1 MPSTQQPVVPSGLSL
16 HKVLEDWRDS
26 LTDPGTRNRLLGVGH
41 SPAPSL
47 EILAPGP
54 DALLGGTGAGWVLV
68 PETAD
73 AAADRG
79 AAGTADAKAARDTAG
94 GPAVAQPTAIPRI
107 TDGVPRLPSPRA
119 DAAGGPARLVVRA
132 SGQDGQSSPQSVLDS
147 LYRSARQVFDEHGTW
162 TLHLGARIVEGTLP
176 GTQLR
181 FTAPLYLLPVE
192 LEGPEG
198 GERRLVVVEGAGP
211 VLNPALAVLLS
222 TSGKLDLDDP
232 AKAAEALDAAL
243 KDPAGGWTVTERAVL
258 SLFEHRAET
267 AFQDLLKNWEA
278 VAAAPPVRAAVR
290 GERPAPVPHGYSF
303 EPSDGGVFALSPDA
317 PDSSGASDASDA
329 SDGGAGDRA
338 AAVADAV
345 AALLGQGRTVL
356 LAGRRAAALEV
367 VRERLADTGLTDR
380 LLPLYGRSA
389 GNKEVARALAASLAG
404 RLALL
409 EQAGARAG
417 RAAALE
423 EVRQPLGRS
432 LNEVRERLADLED
445 APAQT
450 LPSGWDAS
458 RLSAEAL
465 EELLDAARSLSAAWR
480 PLREGDGF
488 VWRGLA
494 DAPAEAG
501 ASEGNVEA
509 GALRAADAALDALEQ
524 LESAVHEHT
533 DLAGATDA
541 TGPALAER
549 LHALLSLCEDRPEVP
564 AQWLTG
570 GDLDELERRT
580 EDAERSTQEVQEAER
595 AAAERLGPAWR
606 TLPAGLGTDT
616 EPDADPAADADADA
630 DAENDA
636 ENDAD
641 AAAENS
647 TDAENDTDADGS
659 TVRDARLDPDVL
671 SGLTAAQ
678 ARALAERLEADAPLL
693 RRHAAALL
701 DVARLYGV
709 PAPRT
714 HAQAVALCDLVELSA
729 AEHKPDA
736 SWLTDEGRAA
746 ARAAVDTLEQ
756 AVAGLQAA
764 RGEAVRTFGP
774 QVLEEDGLEALAER
788 FADRYRGLRGRLSGA
803 YRADKKIL
811 ASLSGTGTW
820 SKDLPRELPS
830 AVAWQRAHRKLEQA
844 GQEHAGLLA
853 AHWQGEETDFEA
865 LRALVDTAERVS
877 VLAPEVDDPA
887 ALTALVASGGTPQSS
902 AVATAARIRTD
913 LLTWHASLAPDT
925 PAGRPDLSALALVPP
940 ADAAAWC
947 AAHVTPLRA
956 AAELAETVDDV
967 VARSLAGAESEGDV
981 SWAAVA
987 PSTESTVGEARAAV
1001 ELVERARAAGAAG
1014 SETGDEPLFGPLGDD
1029 HAAAAA
1035 ALAWARRARQ
1045 EAGLPGGLPENA
1057 ASALLAAKPDPVL
1070 GERLDAWRTAVGQL
1084 LGRFD
1089 AERAAGLEAALAADA
1104 RAALAPLAGDRTG
1117 PHEWHAHRRAVA
1129 VLAEHGLGGLPE
1141 AAASGDVPPGDFP
1154 EALERAV
1161 LHAWTD
1167 RTTADDERLAS
1178 APGTETGTD
1187 AGTEVSTAD
1196 LAAAEALRAHA
1207 DQVAVIE
1214 REAAKESGHMP
1225 VRRLMEECRDV
1236 VPLLTPCFLT
1246 TPSAAVRSL
1255 PADHRFDVVFLDE
1268 DLRPHTAET
1277 LSCLYRGR
1285 SLIVPDAEQPVL
1297 SAALLAAGPAD
1308 GGTGDDAVV
1317 APADETSADETPAD
1331 ETPAGTVHSDTT
1343 DTDADN
1349 TDGDSTD
1356 GGARVAVDTA
1366 DDSAVSTASGID
1378 ADNTA
1383 AESTVAESTVAES
1396 PAAADD
1402 TDTPAEPVAEEPAGE
1417 AAPEPVAEEPVTA
1430 AAPEPEPA
1438 AAPPAEVP
1446 APEAAAD
1453 EPAPAVADDAAD
1465 DPGTAPAETA
1475 AVETAAA
1482 ETALAGTADATD
1494 TAETADTSEA
1504 PAAADGRWT
1513 PYVVSAPAVPE
1524 EPRPALHTAKAQEA
1538 LVSVFREILAVE
1550 GPIHQDLLFLRA
1562 REAWG
1567 VARMGAR
1574 IKESMENVLER
1585 MAEDGG
1591 VERDGEFVD
1600 RTDRTG
1606 PVPVRTPVDAL
1617 RRKAG
1622 QVAPSE
1628 RRAAIVALLGEDGAS
1643 RTALQSEL
1651 VAVFGWGRASKEVT
1665 AALDADL
1672 EALKADGLITG
1683 TARKL
1688 RRA

>member
-79 AAGTADAKAARDTAG
+79 AAGTADAGTTRDTAG

-132 SGQDGQSSPQSVLDS
+132 GGQDGQSSPQSVLDS

-176 GTQLR
+176 GTELR

-290 GERPAPVPHGYSF
+290 GERPAPAPHGYSF
-303 EPSDGGVFALSPDA
+303 EPSDGGVFALSDGAPGS
-317 PDSSGASDASDA
+317 PDSSGASDASD
-329 SDGGAGDRA
+329 SGSGDRA

-367 VRERLADTGLTDR
+367 VRERLADAGLTDR

-389 GNKEVARALAASLAG
+389 GNKEVVRALAASLAG

-409 EQAGARAG
+409 ERAGARAG
-417 RAAALE
+417 LGAALE

-494 DAPAEAG
+494 DATAEAG

-524 LESAVHEHT
+524 LESAVHEHA

-606 TLPAGLGTDT
+606 TLPVDLGTDTAT
-616 EPDADPAADADADA
+616 EPDADPDADA
-630 DAENDA
+630 DA

-641 AAAENS
+641 AAAENGTD
-647 TDAENDTDADGS
+647 TDAGNGTDADGS

-709 PAPRT
+709 PTPRT

-803 YRADKKIL
+803 YRADKKTL
-811 ASLSGTGTW
+811 ASLAGTGTW

-947 AAHVTPLRA
+947 AAHVAPLRA

-967 VARSLAGAESEGDV
+967 VARSLAGAESEGEV

-987 PSTESTVGEARAAV
+987 PSTESTVGEAREAV
-1001 ELVERARAAGAAG
+1001 ELVERARTAGAAG
-1014 SETGDEPLFGPLGDD
+1014 SEAGDEPLFGPLGDD

-1070 GERLDAWRTAVGQL
+1070 GERLGAWRTAVGQL

-1161 LHAWTD
+1161 LRAWAD

-1178 APGTETGTD
+1178 APGAETGTD
-1187 AGTEVSTAD
+1187 AGTEVPPAD

-1285 SLIVPDAEQPVL
+1285 SLIVPDAGQPVL
-1297 SAALLAAGPAD
+1297 SAGLLAAEPAD
-1308 GGTGDDAVV
+1308 AGTGNDAAV
-1317 APADETSADETPAD
+1317 APADETPADEIPADGTPAD
-1331 ETPAGTVHSDTT
+1331 ETPAGAVHSDTT
-1343 DTDADN
+1343 DTDTDNADGDN
-1349 TDGDSTD
+1349 TDEGT
-1356 GGARVAVDTA
+1356 RVAVDTA
-1366 DDSAVSTASGID
+1366 DDSAVSTD
-1378 ADNTA
+1378 ADD
-1383 AESTVAESTVAES
+1383 TVAES

-1402 TDTPAEPVAEEPAGE
+1402 TDTPAEPVAEGPAGE
-1417 AAPEPVAEEPVTA
+1417 AAPEPVAEEPVTVA
-1430 AAPEPEPA
+1430 ASEPEPA

-1453 EPAPAVADDAAD
+1453 EPAPVVADDAAG
-1465 DPGTAPAETA
+1465 DPGTAPAGTAPAETA
-1475 AVETAAA
+1475 AVETAPV
-1482 ETALAGTADATD
+1482 ETAPADTADATVTAD
-1494 TAETADTSEA
+1494 TAEV

-1628 RRAAIVALLGEDGAS
+1628 RRAAIVALLGEDGVS
-1643 RTALQSEL
+1643 RAALQSEL